1 MVINLGKKRKH
12 LDFWLE
18 NSSEEGI
25 DQLTGEQTGW
35 QGALDGSRQMA
46 VCMDQTP
53 PGALQML
60 PVEQASTFLLL

>member
-1 MVINLGKKRKH
+1 MGKERRH

-35 QGALDGSRQMA
+35 QGAPGSEYRQMV
-46 VCMDQTP
+46 VCMDQTH
-53 PGALQML
+53 LEHFRCCL
-60 PVEQASTFLLL
+60 CEQASTFLLL